1 MENGLE
7 TLDLSGKR
15 LKKLNKPSLSESH
28 VTTLILDDNELQRLD
43 NIDSFTK
50 VQKLSA
56 VRNQLLRMHGVCRL
70 HALHTLNL
78 ANNGILT
85 IEGLK
90 ELVHLR
96 CLNLAKNNIKTIE
109 HLNTNFNLEHLD
121 LSENSITHVVDL
133 SFLKNLKELLLHNN
147 KIGHLRQCDRF
158 LPTSLVTL
166 TLASNNI
173 SDLNEISQLVNLTN
187 LKSISLVNNPCV
199 VMTGHKIGFDYRP
212 FVINWC
218 MNVQVIDGYVV
229 DAIESLRGEW
239 LYSQGRGRHF
249 RVGDQQEL
257 SQYLASVCPL
267 TGEQLETEEDRKLR
281 LILSKAQ
288 HHQQQLR
295 EQSETPT
302 PSPMSRKKV
311 YGIRNS
317 PKTNTSRLSN
327 KPKSPDRMATSCYN
341 TSNVMESSVLMSQS
355 LDPSLLSQSVSSKL
369 STDTNKD
376 LATNGVLEKCLDESE
391 VINSPLQ
398 ALSKLVPVP
407 ESLMSPDYH
416 PSPLNTRIS
425 IPSTIPTPVSRNNIA
440 KVAQPVKS
448 PKLIRANPPKPKNS
462 LIDNKRNSPSPVRSR
477 KIQQINSQNL
487 KEKQEQSNLA
497 SKTLHPVLKKSL
509 SSEDES
515 EVCDA
520 KLQSIHS
527 KVEEKRHKEEAAVN
541 GSTDDK
547 TEKAAICIQKVW
559 RGYYTRNCDKDV
571 QQLYRSLQAKR
582 ADEYIQKLANDMES
596 TKAALES
603 ERKIQMLQM
612 QAINALWK
620 KVSAIQPETEDSH
633 NTASTANSISTTI
646 NNAELVKDLAQTCSV
661 LQNQIQQ
668 LQGSMQDIVK
678 FMTMFS
684 QVPGINQQLKEHATA
699 TQTEIVAVHTPQGD
713 AGKIFPFQKQIRPS
727 SLPLPVSQR
736 IKKDQSNS
744 HSNINMELRQFAG
757 SLVDGV
763 IKTVSEERAD
773 CFGHQTTEITVTDT
787 GKAKEPDTDQEGLE
801 NATIEDDN

>member
-1 MENGLE
+1 MENSLE
-7 TLDLSGKR
+7 TFDLSGKK
-15 LKKLNKPSLSESH
+15 LKKLHKPSAIESQ

-90 ELVHLR
+90 DLIHLK

-109 HLNTNFNLEHLD
+109 HLNTNINLEHLD
-121 LSENSITHVVDL
+121 LSENSITHIVDV
-133 SFLKNLKELLLHNN
+133 SFLKNLK
-147 KIGHLRQCDRF
+147 
-158 LPTSLVTL
+158 
-166 TLASNNI
+166 
-173 SDLNEISQLVNLTN
+173 
-187 LKSISLVNNPCV
+187 
-199 VMTGHKIGFDYRP
+199 
-212 FVINWC
+212 VINSEHIAALFLIKQS
-218 MNVQVIDGYVV
+218 V
-229 DAIESLRGEW
+229 LRGEW

-295 EQSETPT
+295 EQSETPI

-311 YGIRNS
+311 YGSRNS
-317 PKTNTSRLSN
+317 PKTNVSRLGN

-341 TSNVMESSVLMSQS
+341 TSNIMESSILMTQS
-355 LDPSLLSQSVSSKL
+355 LDPTILGQSVSSKY

-376 LATNGVLEKCLDESE
+376 STTNGVIERCLDDSE

-407 ESLMSPDYH
+407 ESLMSPDYR
-416 PSPLNTRIS
+416 PSPLSSRIS
-425 IPSTIPTPVSRNNIA
+425 IPSTIPTPVSRNNSA
-440 KVAQPVKS
+440 KIVQPVKS
-448 PKLIRANPPKPKNS
+448 PKVIRANISKGRSN

-487 KEKQEQSNLA
+487 REKHQEQLPLLSR
-497 SKTLHPVLKKSL
+497 TLHPALKKSL

-527 KVEEKRHKEEAAVN
+527 KVEEKRHKEETAVN
-541 GSTDDK
+541 DNADVK
-547 TEKAAICIQKVW
+547 TEKAAICIQKIW

-571 QQLYRSLQAKR
+571 QQLYRSLQARR

-620 KVSAIQPETEDSH
+620 KVSAIQPEGGDAH
-633 NTASTANSISTTI
+633 NTASVSNSTSTTI
-646 NNAELVKDLAQTCSV
+646 NNTEIVKDLAQTCNV

-678 FMTMFS
+678 FMTIFS
-684 QVPGINQQLKEHATA
+684 QVPGVNQQLKEHATA

-713 AGKIFPFQKQIRPS
+713 AGKMFPFQKQIRPS
-727 SLPLPVSQR
+727 SLPLPISQK
-736 IKKDQSNS
+736 IKKDQANAC
-744 HSNINMELRQFAG
+744 SNINMELRQFAG

-773 CFGHQTTEITVTDT
+773 CLGHHTTEITVTDT
-787 GKAKEPDTDQEGLE
+787 ARTEEPDTEQTDFVNTLE
-801 NATIEDDN
+801 NNI

>member
-7 TLDLSGKR
+7 TLDLSSKK
-15 LKKLNKPSLSESH
+15 LKKLNKPIASESQ
-28 VTTLILDDNELQRLD
+28 VTTLILDDNELQ
-43 NIDSFTK
+43 S
-50 VQKLSA
+50 
-56 VRNQLLRMHGVCRL
+56 
-70 HALHTLNL
+70 
-78 ANNGILT
+78 
-85 IEGLK
+85 
-90 ELVHLR
+90 
-96 CLNLAKNNIKTIE
+96 
-109 HLNTNFNLEHLD
+109 
-121 LSENSITHVVDL
+121 
-133 SFLKNLKELLLHNN
+133 
-147 KIGHLRQCDRF
+147 
-158 LPTSLVTL
+158 
-166 TLASNNI
+166 
-173 SDLNEISQLVNLTN
+173 
-187 LKSISLVNNPCV
+187 
-199 VMTGHKIGFDYRP
+199 GFDYRP
-212 FVINWC
+212 FVVNWC

-249 RVGDQQEL
+249 RVGEQQEL
-257 SQYLASVCPL
+257 GQYLASVCPL

-302 PSPMSRKKV
+302 PSPISRKKV
-311 YGIRNS
+311 YGTRSS

-341 TSNVMESSVLMSQS
+341 TSNIMESSVLMSQS
-355 LDPSLLSQSVSSKL
+355 LDPTLLSQSVGSKL
-369 STDTNKD
+369 SVETTKE
-376 LATNGVLEKCLDESE
+376 LSTNGVLEKCLNDTE

-416 PSPLNTRIS
+416 PSPLSTRIS
-425 IPSTIPTPVSRNNIA
+425 IPSTIPTPVSRNNSA
-440 KVAQPVKS
+440 KTAQPVKS
-448 PKLIRANPPKPKNS
+448 PKLVRANAPKARNN
-462 LIDNKRNSPSPVRSR
+462 LIDNKRNSPSPIRSR

-487 KEKQEQSNLA
+487 KDKQQDSSTLT

-527 KVEEKRHKEEAAVN
+527 KVQEKRHKEETTVN
-541 GSTDDK
+541 GSIDDK
-547 TEKAAICIQKVW
+547 TEKAAICIQKMW

-571 QQLYRSLQAKR
+571 QQLYRSLQARR

-620 KVSAIQPETEDSH
+620 KVASIQPEAGDSN
-633 NTASTANSISTTI
+633 NTTSTTGTISTTI
-646 NNAELVKDLAQTCSV
+646 NNTELVKDLAQTCSV

-684 QVPGINQQLKEHATA
+684 QVPGIHQHLKEHATA

-713 AGKIFPFQKQIRPS
+713 AGKMFPFQKQIRPS

-744 HSNINMELRQFAG
+744 NSNIHMELRQFAG

-787 GKAKEPDTDQEGLE
+787 GRAEES
-801 NATIEDDN
+801 NIEQRPVDNTTAEDNN